1 MHVTNAQAPG
11 CATNLA
17 REAEGDRL
25 TTEPKATLERRTGQG
40 RSSE

>member
-17 REAEGDRL
+17 REAEGNRLNDR
-25 TTEPKATLERRTGQG
+25 TRSYTGAPYGSGPLQ
-40 RSSE
+40 